1 VTVRPPHAGGGPS
14 PLLPLTYLVCA
25 AAAFLLAS
33 VGTAW
38 LAPELAGHYYHPHV
52 LALTHTVTLGWITL
66 AIMGASYQ
74 LIPVV
79 LERPIWS
86 ERLAR
91 WQLAMFVVAVFGI
104 AAHFYLGT
112 WPGLAVAAGLLAV
125 GVVLYLLNIGLSL
138 RGFRQWTFTARL
150 VVLGYGGLAATTL
163 FGLTLAANRLWPF
176 LPTEFFPTLH
186 AHVQLAL
193 LGWVTP
199 MILGVAA
206 RVYPM
211 FLLAPAPRRWASHWQ
226 LWGLALGVPSV
237 VVGLLAG
244 VPGLRVAGA
253 LAVAAAALAHAA
265 WVLEMARTRKRPGLD
280 WGLRFALTATA
291 FLVPAIVLGLALAAD
306 ALSGPRAALA
316 YAVVALGGWASL
328 TIVGMMLKI
337 VPFLVWYRA
346 YSPRAGRERVPTLTQ
361 LSSSRLEGL
370 AYVLLTAGMV
380 LLAVAVLT
388 GEPAWN
394 RAAGLGLAG
403 GAAAFV
409 AALGR
414 ILGHLSNAGAQ
425 KWPPHS
431 PNSVPGPSLRSV
443 PQTRPPHSPNSES
456 GLSLRSAQQARP
468 PLKVVGHPDSP
479 TSGAERAR

>member
-1 VTVRPPHAGGGPS
+1 MRPLHPGSGPS
-14 PLLPLTYLVCA
+14 PLLPLAYLVCA

-33 VGTAW
+33 AGIGW
-38 LAPELAGHYYHPHV
+38 LAPELAGHYYHPRL

-91 WQLAMFVVAVFGI
+91 WQLAILAVAVFGMV
-104 AAHFYLGT
+104 AHFYLGT

-125 GVVLYLLNIGLSL
+125 GVTLYLLNIGLSL
-138 RGFRQWTFTARL
+138 RGFRNWTFTAHL
-150 VVLGYGGLAATTL
+150 VMLAYGGLAATTL
-163 FGLTLAANRLWPF
+163 FGLTLAVNRLWPF
-176 LPTEFFPTLH
+176 LPSEFFPTLH

-211 FLLAPAPRRWASHWQ
+211 FLLAPTPRRWASHWQ
-226 LWGLALGVPSV
+226 LWGLALGVPLV
-237 VVGLLAG
+237 VAGLLAG

-253 LAVAAAALAHAA
+253 LAVAAAVLAHAS

-291 FLVPAIVLGLALAAD
+291 FLVPAILLGVALAAD
-306 ALSGPRAALA
+306 VLSGPRAALA
-316 YAVVALGGWASL
+316 YAVVVLGGWASL

-346 YSPRAGRERVPTLTQ
+346 YSPRAGRERVPTLVQ
-361 LSSSRLEGL
+361 LSSTRLEGL
-370 AYVLLTAGMV
+370 AYALLTAGIV
-380 LLAVAVLT
+380 LLAVAVFV
-388 GEPAWN
+388 GEAAWI
-394 RAAGLGLAG
+394 RAAGLGLLA

-414 ILGHLSNAGAQ
+414 ILAHLSNAGAS

-431 PNSVPGPSLRSV
+431 PNSVSELSPRSV
-443 PQTRPPHSPNSES
+443 QPASPPHSPR
-456 GLSLRSAQQARP
+456 LRTLVDP
-468 PLKVVGHPDSP
+468 PDS
-479 TSGAERAR
+479 RASRTATEHAR